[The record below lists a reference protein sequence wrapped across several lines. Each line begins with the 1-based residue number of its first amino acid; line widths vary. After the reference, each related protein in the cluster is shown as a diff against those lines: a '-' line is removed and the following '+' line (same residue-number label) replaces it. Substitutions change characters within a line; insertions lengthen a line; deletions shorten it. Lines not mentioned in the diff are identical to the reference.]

1 MNFNLTI
8 RRQDRNR
15 CWILF
20 SALTLTASGSATA
33 AQPGEKLWEF
43 RTGMGNALVRATPA
57 ISTDGIVVVGSTDW
71 KIYGLDGTTG
81 QKRWEL
87 GTRGEVRSA
96 AAIGPDGTAYVG
108 SADRWVYAIETTTGR
123 PLWFYSVGME
133 VSSSPALGA
142 DGTVFA
148 GRYALDGATGQPL
161 WETDAVLGC
170 PVIGSDGT
178 LYAVVRSYPG
188 MGGFSAINGT
198 TGKRIWRC
206 EPTAYNPFSAPAL
219 GTNGVLYVGAYGG
232 WIYAFQATSGLAQ
245 GPWTKLRGNAQNTGR
260 LAVSAGPAAITEQ
273 PLDVQVAVGKPFRLW
288 VWAIGSPPVA
298 FQWYRNGQPVPGGTA
313 NVLRVAE
320 AQLAEAGE
328 YVATA
333 ANALGNATSHVARVV
348 VGYSLDVVVAGS
360 GTVRVDPTLEVYE
373 PGQSVQL
380 TADAAAGRA
389 LLGWQGDATG
399 ISNPLTLTMDRSK
412 QLQAIFSTD
421 PGEVRWQFT
430 MRRPAP
436 FTPALG
442 KDGTVYV
449 GSELDACYALDG
461 VTGQKRWEFRT
472 GGVICSCPAIGADG
486 TVYVGSRD
494 ARLHALDGTTGAMRW
509 QYETGGEVVASPAVA
524 SDGTVFVGS
533 LDAKVY
539 ALDGVT
545 GQKRWDFASGGAVD
559 TSAAIG
565 ADGTVFVGA
574 QPDRVYA
581 LDPMTGQ
588 QRWEY
593 RTGRGVSSPCI
604 GPGDTVYVGSPGGGL
619 GSGAMYALNGTTGQ
633 KLWEYPTSGAVA
645 APAVGSD
652 GTLYFSTT
660 ELVFG
665 PPPFYFSSFAL
676 TVYALH
682 GVTGQ
687 VLWSSRRENDS
698 ADSSPVIGMEGNA
711 YLGSTGAMAQGGRV
725 YALDL
730 VSGQMRRWFHAGD
743 IYSCPAIAADGTI
756 YVGSSSRL
764 YALAH
769 SDARPIWEYQTDGG
783 GVSPPAI
790 GADGTTYW
798 GVGTKLYA
806 FYGSG
811 GLAQS
816 SWPKSRGNARN
827 TGRVEVGQTP
837 PRIVTEPAGLSVP
850 VGGAF
855 SLTIVA
861 TGNPPLSYQWHLGGQ
876 PIVGATRLAYEVSQA
891 QMTDGGDY

>member
-8 RRQDRNR
+8 HRQSRNR

-87 GTRGEVRSA
+87 GTRGV
-96 AAIGPDGTAYVG
+96 
-108 SADRWVYAIETTTGR
+108 
-123 PLWFYSVGME
+123 M
-133 VSSSPALGA
+133 
-142 DGTVFA
+142 
-148 GRYALDGATGQPL
+148 
-161 WETDAVLGC
+161 
-170 PVIGSDGT
+170 
-178 LYAVVRSYPG
+178 
-188 MGGFSAINGT
+188 
-198 TGKRIWRC
+198 
-206 EPTAYNPFSAPAL
+206 
-219 GTNGVLYVGAYGG
+219 
-232 WIYAFQATSGLAQ
+232 
-245 GPWTKLRGNAQNTGR
+245 
-260 LAVSAGPAAITEQ
+260 
-273 PLDVQVAVGKPFRLW
+273 
-288 VWAIGSPPVA
+288 
-298 FQWYRNGQPVPGGTA
+298 
-313 NVLRVAE
+313 
-320 AQLAEAGE
+320 
-328 YVATA
+328 
-333 ANALGNATSHVARVV
+333 
-348 VGYSLDVVVAGS
+348 
-360 GTVRVDPTLEVYE
+360 
-373 PGQSVQL
+373 
-380 TADAAAGRA
+380 
-389 LLGWQGDATG
+389 
-399 ISNPLTLTMDRSK
+399 
-412 QLQAIFSTD
+412 
-421 PGEVRWQFT
+421 
-430 MRRPAP
+430 
-436 FTPALG
+436 
-442 KDGTVYV
+442 
-449 GSELDACYALDG
+449 
-461 VTGQKRWEFRT
+461 
-472 GGVICSCPAIGADG
+472 CSCPAIGADG

-494 ARLHALDGTTGAMRW
+494 ARLYALDGATGAMCW
-509 QYETGGEVVASPAVA
+509 QYQTGGKVVASPAVA

-533 LDAKVY
+533 RDTKVY

-545 GQKRWDFASGGAVD
+545 GQKRWDFPSGSAVD

-574 QPDRVYA
+574 QPDRIYA

-604 GPGDTVYVGSPGGGL
+604 GLGDTVYVGSPGGGL

-633 KLWEYPTSGAVA
+633 KLWEYPTGGAVA
-645 APAVGSD
+645 APAIGSD
-652 GTLYFSTT
+652 GTLHFSTT

-665 PPPFYFSSFAL
+665 PPPFYFSSSAF

-730 VSGQMRRWFHAGD
+730 VSGQMSRWFHAGD
-743 IYSCPAIAADGTI
+743 IYSCPAIAADGTVYI
-756 YVGSSSRL
+756 GSSSKL
-764 YALAH
+764 YALAR

-798 GVGTKLYA
+798 GVGPKLYA

-811 GLAQS
+811 VWLGALGPSPAET
-816 SWPKSRGNARN
+816 RG
-827 TGRVEVGQTP
+827 TPVESKWAKR
-837 PRIVTEPAGLSVP
+837 PRALSP
-850 VGGAF
+850 NRPG
-855 SLTIVA
+855 
-861 TGNPPLSYQWHLGGQ
+861 
-876 PIVGATRLAYEVSQA
+876 
-891 QMTDGGDY
+891 